1 MNDSMRLASPRR
13 IASLAAR
20 AVPALAASLV
30 TATMLSAC
38 WVPGVIAA
46 VGDNIDRGKNVEVL
60 AKYQGLENK
69 TVAILF
75 NADMAVL
82 YEHPTTI
89 ANMAVNLATK
99 LQREIPGIKVLN
111 QHITLQWMHLHPSW
125 ATMAYSSI
133 ADELDVERIVVV
145 DLYEFRL
152 TPPGNR
158 WIWEGVAAGNVGV
171 VEVDGLDPDA
181 FAEEFL
187 VKAEFPT
194 IKGLAKEQASRDNI
208 ELGLQTK
215 FYQEVAFLFYDHVVP
230 KHPED

>member
-1 MNDSMRLASPRR
+1 MMNSMRIVSVLRS
-13 IASLAAR
+13 AAR
-20 AVPALAASLV
+20 FVRVCFVLGLALATSMV
-30 TATMLSAC
+30 LSAC
-38 WVPGVIAA
+38 WVPGVVAA

-60 AKYQGLENK
+60 AKYQGLENQ

-99 LQREIPGIKVLN
+99 LQREVPGIKVLN

-125 ATMAYSSI
+125 STMAYSSI
-133 ADELDVERIVVV
+133 ADELDVERIVVI

-194 IKGLAKEQASRDNI
+194 IKGLAKEQASRDNV

-215 FYQEVAFLFYDHVVP
+215 FYQDVAFLFYDHVVP
-230 KHPED
+230 KHPEN